1 MQKKFRNIKTVPKGS
16 NSAKIQSH
24 TNAANLQEKST
35 LLVPT
40 APMSF
45 TQIRALVVIAVLN
58 FNLWKNGSKPAKI
71 LFKKAMKDLQDGYY
85 NNGVY
90 YETVANDTD
99 NAELFALLGYES
111 YKTVVRK
118 VKASI
123 HVENTS
129 ILGVLFFILRAFRGI
144 KCYNIEGT
152 IIDGDVMGTPV
163 MFPILTKSTGTVAG
177 FVSGAKYLIRA
188 QAVFAG
194 GRLGEWTDY
203 FTIRV
208 L

>member
-1 MQKKFRNIKTVPKGS
+1 MAKKFRNKKTVPKGS

-35 LLVPT
+35 LLVPA
-40 APMSF
+40 APMMF

-99 NAELFALLGYES
+99 NEELFALLGYEP
-111 YKTVVRK
+111 YQIG
-118 VKASI
+118 VKKGRASI

-129 ILGVLFFILRAFRGI
+129 ILGVLFFILKTFRGVR
-144 KCYNIEGT
+144 CFNIEGT
-152 IIDGDVMGTPV
+152 IIDGDVMGEPK